1 VSAVTQE
8 RTAAVAGTTR
18 GGGLRGLGWLTWRQH
33 RWPIVA
39 GAAVTAGLAVWMLM
53 TANKLHTLA
62 QHNLTISRPQIDDI
76 AASYA
81 TYQMN
86 TVVFLPVLLAV
97 FWGVP
102 MLAREYEQ
110 RTLPLAWSQ
119 DLSPQRWL
127 WGKTGILTVLVGV
140 FGTVLAGVS
149 EYTARQY
156 HAYTGRSLF
165 EGTAFQAG
173 GWMPLTL
180 ALAWLA
186 VGIAAGAATRRVMP
200 AMAVVAAAW
209 IGRMV
214 LMVRLR
220 PEFMAPMTL
229 VKRFDL
235 AKGGRGMLDASS
247 NAANDMGLSGN
258 DTPFVDAHGH
268 QVSQHLAID
277 GWCGTPTPGGPR
289 GTTEIVDPGPC
300 LQRHGIVGE
309 LVKFQPASRMG
320 TFHLIENGLNL
331 GLMVVALGVAWWC
344 VRRTRTTV

>member
-1 VSAVTQE
+1 MTQE
-8 RTAAVAGTTR
+8 RVAAVAGTTH

-39 GAAVTAGLAVWMLM
+39 GAVVTAGLTVWMLM
-53 TANKLHTLA
+53 TADKLHTLA
-62 QHNLTISRPQIDDI
+62 RQNLTIARPQTDDI

-86 TVVFLPVLLAV
+86 TVVFLPVLIAV

-119 DLSPQRWL
+119 DVSPQRWL
-127 WGKTGILTVLVGV
+127 WGKTGILMALVGV

-149 EYTARQY
+149 EYTAQQY

-165 EGTAFQAG
+165 DGTAFQAG

-186 VGIAAGAATRRVMP
+186 VGIAAGAATRRIMP

-220 PEFMAPMTL
+220 TEFMKPVTS
-229 VKRFDL
+229 VKLFAQAGSDRKVLGTDV
-235 AKGGRGMLDASS
+235 GNGS
-247 NAANDMGLSGN
+247 NDMGLSGN
-258 DTPFVDAHGH
+258 DVPFVDAHGH
-268 QVSQHLAID
+268 AVSQHVAID
-277 GWCGTPTPGGPR
+277 GWCGTTVPGGPR
-289 GTTEIVDPGPC
+289 GTTEVVDPGPC
-300 LQRHGIVGE
+300 LQQHGIVGE
-309 LVKFQPASRMG
+309 LVRFQPAARMG
-320 TFHLIENGLNL
+320 TFHLIENSLNL
-331 GLMVVALGVAWWC
+331 GLLLVALGVAWWC

>member
-1 VSAVTQE
+1 MTRE
-8 RTAAVAGTTR
+8 RVAAVGGTTR
-18 GGGLRGLGWLTWRQH
+18 GGGPRGLVWLTWRQH
-33 RWPIVA
+33 RWPITTGVV
-39 GAAVTAGLAVWMLM
+39 VTAGMGVWMLL
-53 TANKLHTLA
+53 TADKLHTLA
-62 QHNLTISRPQIDDI
+62 RQNLTIARPQTNDM

-81 TYQMN
+81 SYQMN
-86 TVVFLPVLLAV
+86 TVVFLPVLIAV

-127 WGKTGILTVLVGV
+127 WGKTGILMALVGV
-140 FGTVLAGVS
+140 LGAALAGIS
-149 EYTARQY
+149 EYTALQY

-200 AMAVVAAAW
+200 AMAVVAGAW

-220 PEFMAPMTL
+220 TELMAPVTS
-229 VKRFDL
+229 
-235 AKGGRGMLDASS
+235 AKMFSQAGGLRPVLGPDVGTGS
-247 NAANDMGLSGN
+247 NDMSLSGN
-258 DTPFVDAHGH
+258 DMPFVDAHGH

-277 GWCGTPTPGGPR
+277 GWCGNAVPPGPR
-289 GTTEIVDPGPC
+289 GSTQVVDPGPC
-300 LQRHGIVGE
+300 LQQHGIVGE
-309 LVKFQPASRMG
+309 LLKFQPASRMG